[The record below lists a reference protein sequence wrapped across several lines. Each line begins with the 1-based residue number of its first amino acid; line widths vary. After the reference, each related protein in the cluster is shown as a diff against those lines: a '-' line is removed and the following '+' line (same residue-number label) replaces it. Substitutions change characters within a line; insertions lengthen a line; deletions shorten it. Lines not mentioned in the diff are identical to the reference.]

1 MKLSILILIISLFSV
16 LNAQE
21 KDTIKAKQFSVPEY
35 DKNGKLS
42 CVIHGDKGQIF
53 GKEALISG
61 VLVEIHHKDSPLM
74 LTTPKCKYNLEK
86 KRCSSNEDVDIK
98 GDGVKITGTGF
109 DIDNNDKKIFIRSNV
124 KVVWKKAKINLNK
137 NKQTDKPEDKK

>member
-1 MKLSILILIISLFSV
+1 MKLKLLILSFLACSFMT
-16 LNAQE
+16 AQDKE
-21 KDTIKAKQFSVPEY
+21 TIKAKQFSVPEY
-35 DKNGKLS
+35 DKNGKLN
-42 CVIHGDKGQIF
+42 CVIYGDKGQIF

-61 VLVEIHHKDSPLM
+61 VLVEIHHKDSPLL
-74 LTTPKCKYNLEK
+74 LTTTKCKYFLEK

-124 KVVWKKAKINLNK
+124 KVVWKKANINLKKKK
-137 NKQTDKPEDKK
+137 NTDKPEDKK

>member
-1 MKLSILILIISLFSV
+1 MKLKLLILMILSCCITS
-16 LNAQE
+16 AQE
-21 KDTIKAKQFSVPEY
+21 KETIKAKKFSVPEY
-35 DKNGKLS
+35 DKNGNLS
-42 CVIHGDKGQIF
+42 CVINGDKGQIF

-61 VLVEIHHKDSPLM
+61 VLVEIHHKDSPLL
-74 LTTPKCKYNLEK
+74 LTSSKCKYFLEK

-124 KVVWKKAKINLNK
+124 KVIWKKANLNLNK
-137 NKQTDKPEDKK
+137 KKSTDKPEDKK

>member
-1 MKLSILILIISLFSV
+1 MKLKLIILALLTSCS

-21 KDTIKAKQFSVPEY
+21 KETIQAKKFSVPEY
-35 DKNGKLS
+35 DKNGKLN
-42 CVIHGDKGQIF
+42 CIIHGDKGQIF
-53 GKEALISG
+53 GKEALITG
-61 VLVEIHHKDSPLM
+61 VLVEIRHKDSPLF
-74 LTTPKCKYNLEK
+74 LTTDKCKYFLEK

-124 KVVWKKAKINLNK
+124 KVVWKKKNINLK
-137 NKQTDKPEDKK
+137 KKTDKPEDKK